1 MSKRTGIMLA
11 TMFTEKLFDKMEKP
25 VFVQPKIEGDRLRAV
40 CLNKEIQLLS
50 SGAKE
55 RISIP
60 HIADELERL
69 GFNNCELD
77 GEVYV
82 HGMRHSEIRSIVSR
96 TVNLHHNYSVME
108 YHIFDI
114 VNKYPQRNRA
124 SNLNRIFEDI
134 DSDII
139 KIIPCASM
147 STIGALQKYYE
158 WYLELG
164 YEGIIIRDR
173 NALYTRRKCT
183 TLLKFKPRVSEIF
196 EIVGYNEEHDLEGIP
211 KGTFGSFICRTSEG
225 QLFNAG
231 SGPTKYQRQLLWK
244 HKDHFVDTLHM
255 VKVRFQA
262 YTKLRKVPK
271 LLSIDKEWLE
281 GIQKYLLSYK

>member
-1 MSKRTGIMLA
+1 MGKRIGIMSA
-11 TMFTEKLFDKMEKP
+11 TMFTEKLFNKMQKP
-25 VFVQPKIEGDRLRAV
+25 VFVQPKIEGDRLRAI
-40 CLNKEIQLLS
+40 CINREIQLLS

-55 RISIP
+55 RESIP

-69 GFNNCELD
+69 GFKNCELD

-82 HGMRHSEIRSIVSR
+82 HGMKHSEIRSIVSR
-96 TVNLHHNYSVME
+96 TVNLHPDYSIME

-114 VNKYPQRNRA
+114 INSDPQWQRIA
-124 SNLNRIFEDI
+124 DLNLLLKNI
-134 DSDII
+134 DSTIVKIVPTAAVTYI
-139 KIIPCASM
+139 KD
-147 STIGALQKYYE
+147 LQKYYD
-158 WYLELG
+158 WYLSLG

-183 TLLKFKPRVSEIF
+183 TLLKLKPRVSELF
-196 EIVGYNEEHDLEGIP
+196 EIVGYNEEHDLEGTP
-211 KGTFGSFICRTSEG
+211 KGTFGSFILRTSEG

-244 HKDHFVDTLHM
+244 HKKTIIGWYA
-255 VKVRFQA
+255 KIRFQA
-262 YTKLRKVPK
+262 YTKLRNVPK

-281 GIQKYLLSYK
+281 KVQRNLI

>member
-11 TMFTEKLFDKMEKP
+11 TMFTEKLFNKMQKP

-40 CLNKEIQLLS
+40 CSEGEIQLLS

-60 HIADELERL
+60 HIADELDRL
-69 GFNNCELD
+69 GFKNCELD

-82 HGMRHSEIRSIVSR
+82 HGMKHSEIRSIVSR
-96 TVNLHHNYSVME
+96 TVNLHSDYSKME
-108 YHIFDI
+108 YHVFDI
-114 VNKYPQRNRA
+114 VNGDRQWKRV
-124 SNLNRIFEDI
+124 SELNWSFETV
-134 DSDII
+134 DSDTI
-139 KIIPCASM
+139 KIIPSASI
-147 STIGALQKYYE
+147 THIEDLQKYYE
-158 WYLELG
+158 WYLDLG

-183 TLLKFKPRVSEIF
+183 TLLKLKPRVSETF
-196 EIVGYNEEHDLEGIP
+196 EIVGYNEEHDLEGTP
-211 KGTFGSFICRTSEG
+211 KGTFGSFICKTSEG

-231 SGPTKYQRQLLWK
+231 SGPTKYQRYLLWK
-244 HKDHFVDTLHM
+244 HRDHFVNTLHII
-255 VKVRFQA
+255 KIRFQA

-271 LLSIDKEWLE
+271 LLSIDKEWLKD
-281 GIQKYLLSYK
+281 IQSYLSKK

>member
-11 TMFTEKLFDKMEKP
+11 TMFTEKLFDKMQKP

-40 CLNKEIQLLS
+40 CLNREIQLLS

-55 RISIP
+55 RESIP
-60 HIADELERL
+60 HIADELDKL
-69 GFNNCELD
+69 GFGNCELD

-96 TVNLHHNYSVME
+96 TVNLHRDYSVME

-114 VNKYPQRNRA
+114 INGKPQKERA
-124 SNLNRIFEDI
+124 DELKELFESI
-134 DSDII
+134 NSDII
-139 KIIPCASM
+139 KIIPCASV
-147 STIGALQKYYE
+147 STIGALQEFYR

-164 YEGIIIRDR
+164 YEGIIIRDQ
-173 NALYTRRKCT
+173 NARYTRRKCT
-183 TLLKFKPRVSEIF
+183 TLLKFKPRVSEVF
-196 EIVGYNEEHDLEGIP
+196 EIIGYNEEHDLEGIP

-244 HKDHFVDTLHM
+244 HKDYFIDNKILI
-255 VKVRFQA
+255 KIRFQA
-262 YTKLRKVPK
+262 YTKLRRVPK
-271 LLSIDKEWLE
+271 LLSIDKEWLTNA
-281 GIQKYLLSYK
+281 QNNLSKIG

>member
-1 MSKRTGIMLA
+1 MLA
-11 TMFTEKLFDKMEKP
+11 TMFTEKLFNKMQKP

-40 CLNKEIQLLS
+40 CSNGEIQLLS

-60 HIADELERL
+60 HIADELDRL
-69 GFNNCELD
+69 EFKDCELD

-82 HGMRHSEIRSIVSR
+82 HGIRHSEIRSIVSR
-96 TVNLHHNYSVME
+96 TVNLHPNYRVME
-108 YHIFDI
+108 YYIFDV
-114 VNKYPQRNRA
+114 VNSDPQWWRT
-124 SNLNRIFEDI
+124 SILNGLFNKI

-139 KIIPCASM
+139 KIIPAVTIT
-147 STIGALQKYYE
+147 TIGDLQKYYE
-158 WYLELG
+158 WYLKLG

-183 TLLKFKPRVSEIF
+183 TLLKFKPRVSEVF
-196 EIVGYNEEHDLEGIP
+196 EIVGYNEECDLDGVP
-211 KGTFGSFICRTSEG
+211 KGTFGSFICRTLEG

-244 HKDHFVDTLHM
+244 HRDYFVDN
-255 VKVRFQA
+255 KVLIKIRFQA
-262 YTKLRKVPK
+262 YTKLRNVPK
-271 LLSIDKEWLE
+271 LLSIDKKWLE
-281 GIQKYLLSYK
+281 RAQRHLSK